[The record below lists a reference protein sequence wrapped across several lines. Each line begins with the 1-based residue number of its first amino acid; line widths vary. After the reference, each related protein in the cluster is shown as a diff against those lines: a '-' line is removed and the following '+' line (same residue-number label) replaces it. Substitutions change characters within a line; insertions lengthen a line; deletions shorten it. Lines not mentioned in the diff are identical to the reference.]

1 MNFITQ
7 NKISTAIDTMTGNRS
22 VMTISIINLPSIIL
36 VGIIIISLVSTLTIL
51 G

>member
-7 NKISTAIDTMTGNRS
+7 NKTSDSDAMSGNSS
-22 VMTISIINLPSIIL
+22 VMTISINNLPSIIL
-36 VGIIIISLVSTLTIL
+36 LGIIILSLLGILVTIL

>member
-7 NKISTAIDTMTGNRS
+7 HMPSAFNTISGKRS
-22 VMTISIINLPSIIL
+22 VMIISINNLPSIIL
-36 VGIIIISLVSTLTIL
+36 VGIIIIRLVSTLTIL

>member
-7 NKISTAIDTMTGNRS
+7 NKIPSANNTMTGNRS
-22 VMTISIINLPSIIL
+22 VMTISISNLPSIIL
-36 VGIIIISLVSTLTIL
+36 VGIIIIRLVSVLTIL

>member
-7 NKISTAIDTMTGNRS
+7 NKISDADAKSGNSS
-22 VMTISIINLPSIIL
+22 VMLISVNNLPSIIL
-36 VGIIIISLVSTLTIL
+36 VGIIISSLVGILTIL

>member
-7 NKISTAIDTMTGNRS
+7 NKISDADAIYGNS
-22 VMTISIINLPSIIL
+22 CVMTISIVNLPSIIL
-36 VGIIIISLVSTLTIL
+36 VGIIIISLVGTLTIL